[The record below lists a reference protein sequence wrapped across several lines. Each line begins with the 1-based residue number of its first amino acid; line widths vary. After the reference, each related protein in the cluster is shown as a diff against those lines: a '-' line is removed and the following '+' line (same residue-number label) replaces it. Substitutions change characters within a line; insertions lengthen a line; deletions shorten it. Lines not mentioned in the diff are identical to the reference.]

1 MRAKVV
7 SQSVGRHRY
16 IRTYIRTYVEHRGNG
31 RRRYSVVKRGES
43 ARACSACRDACD
55 PCVRACARARARVG
69 ETGLERIPFI
79 DVGTRRTRKRKG
91 RRCGTVKER
100 GGRGEAARQMGR

>member
-7 SQSVGRHRY
+7 VIGIY
-16 IRTYIRTYVEHRGNG
+16 TYVRTYLLAYVKYRGNG
-31 RRRYSVVKRGES
+31 RRRYSVVKRRES
-43 ARACSACRDACD
+43 ARARYALVAM
-55 PCVRACARARARVG
+55 RAIRVFVHVCARVRARVG

-100 GGRGEAARQMGR
+100 GVGEGGGGETNG

>member
-7 SQSVGRHRY
+7 VIGIY
-16 IRTYIRTYVEHRGNG
+16 TYVRTCVRRAQGLNG
-31 RRRYSVVKRGES
+31 RRRYSVVKRRES
-43 ARACSACRDACD
+43 ARARYALVAM
-55 PCVRACARARARVG
+55 RAIRVFVHVCARVRARVG

-100 GGRGEAARQMGR
+100 GVGEGGGGETNG